1 MRKRIKDLPF
11 ILLSIDIIW
20 WVLSFWGIYSHDY
33 WVVLEF
39 FSHSLSFC
47 FFMAFYAYVHRYCY
61 YSWACI
67 IGLALLNLV
76 NIFYYFIPIDYFRLY
91 IGVIL
96 ITTFVFAII
105 LKLKNH
111 VKQRQWIYFRIIS
124 SAKNRANIGNV
135 FSRYKLRNGN
145 SISFFYIIR
154 YFFRYYQI
162 NHLVWMDFNKSE

>member
-1 MRKRIKDLPF
+1 MNIINLNKQNHEKRRKTKAKTNRGRWWWRSNTANNPIPQLLTMRKRIKDLPF

-105 LKLKNH
+105 LKLKKH
-111 VKQRQWIYFRIIS
+111 VKQRQ
-124 SAKNRANIGNV
+124 
-135 FSRYKLRNGN
+135 
-145 SISFFYIIR
+145 
-154 YFFRYYQI
+154 
-162 NHLVWMDFNKSE
+162 